1 MALAGRG
8 ISADLTCAMLLLI
21 QAICLSGDLTMHIL
35 RVNNISVSYAGRE
48 VFRDLSWVIGDRDR
62 VALVGPNGAGKST
75 LFKVLLGEVEPD
87 HGHVA
92 IQAGVRIGHLAQDVS
107 LPSGQSLIETAMIKP
122 AELAAIETRLNEIET
137 QLADP
142 AVYGDEA
149 LLAQTLE
156 RHEALLADYER
167 MNGSRHGSHVREL
180 LAMLGFDADDYDRPN
195 DTLSG
200 GQKKMVAL
208 VQLAVSAPDI
218 LLLDEPDNHLDMDGK
233 NQLERFILNY
243 RGSVVIIS
251 HDRYLLDE
259 IASQTVE
266 LERGRLTVYHGNY
279 SYYLNERQLRRLRQE
294 RQYVTQQKE
303 IARIEA
309 MIERF
314 ESWAK
319 QVLSRKHMLA
329 ARQRRRMLEKMEER
343 GEIIEKV
350 VDQRLMDFKV
360 DGWRGSKKALE
371 LKRVSMAFDDEPL
384 FLDASMLLRHGE
396 RVGLI
401 GPNGA
406 GKTVLL
412 QLILGELQPVAGGIV
427 VGPSIR
433 IGFYSQE
440 HQTLEAWLEQSPL
453 DLIRTMQNSSESNA
467 VNFLLR
473 MAFSYEQARQPVRT
487 LSGGERSRLQ
497 LARVMLQQP
506 NLLLLDEPTN
516 NLDIPSVEVL
526 EDALDEFNGAVLIVS
541 HDRYFLDQ
549 TVDRLIEIRAG
560 QLTEYLGGY
569 TEYLAATGQLK
580 MN

>member
-1 MALAGRG
+1 M
-8 ISADLTCAMLLLI
+8 
-21 QAICLSGDLTMHIL
+21 QKL
-35 RVNNISVSYAGRE
+35 RVNKITVSYAGRE
-48 VFRDLSWVIGDRDR
+48 LFRDLSWSLGERDR

-75 LFKVLLGEVEPD
+75 LFRVLLGEVEPD
-87 HGHVA
+87 RGHVA
-92 IQAGVRIGHLAQDVS
+92 RPAGVRIGHLPQDLH
-107 LPSGQSLIETAMIKP
+107 LPPGKSLINTAMIKP
-122 AELAAIETRLNEIET
+122 PELAETESRLSEVEAR
-137 QLADP
+137 LADP
-142 AVYGDEA
+142 KVYGDEQ

-156 RHEALLADYER
+156 RHDALLTCYER
-167 MNGSRHGSHVREL
+167 MNGGRHASHVREL

-195 DTLSG
+195 ETLSG

-208 VQLAVSAPDI
+208 AQLAVSAPDI

-233 NQLERFILNY
+233 NQLERFILSY

-259 IASQTVE
+259 VASQTVE
-266 LERGRLTVYHGNY
+266 LERGALTVYHGNY
-279 SYYLNERQLRRLRQE
+279 SYYLNERQLRRLRQQQ
-294 RQYVTQQKE
+294 QYVTQQKE

-350 VDQRLMDFKV
+350 ADQRLMDFKL

-371 LKRVSMAFDDEPL
+371 LKQVSMAFNGDPI
-384 FLDASMLLRHGE
+384 FLDASALLRHGE

-412 QLILGELQPVAGGIV
+412 KLILGELQPAAGEIV
-427 VGPSIR
+427 VGPSVR

-440 HQTLEAWLEQSPL
+440 HQTLDAWLEQSPL
-453 DLIRTMQNSSESNA
+453 DLIRSLQNSSESNA

-516 NLDIPSVEVL
+516 NLDIASVEVL
-526 EDALDEFNGAVLIVS
+526 ESALDEFNGTVLIVS

-549 TVDRLIEIRAG
+549 TVDRLIEIRDG
-560 QLTEYLGGY
+560 ELREYIGGYSEYLV
-569 TEYLAATGQLK
+569 ATGRLK
-580 MN
+580 AN

>member
-1 MALAGRG
+1 MHLARLNS
-8 ISADLTCAMLLLI
+8 IT
-21 QAICLSGDLTMHIL
+21 
-35 RVNNISVSYAGRE
+35 VSYAGRE
-48 VFRDLSWVIGDRDR
+48 VFRDLSWAIGDRDR

-75 LFKVLLGEVEPD
+75 LLRVLLGEVEPD

-92 IQAGVRIGHLAQDVS
+92 IQPGLRIGCLPQDIHL
-107 LPSGQSLIETAMIKP
+107 PPGNSLIETAMIKP
-122 AELAAIETRLNEIET
+122 PELERIEGRLNEIEG
-137 QLADP
+137 QLAHPD
-142 AVYGDEA
+142 VYEDEA
-149 LLAQTLE
+149 RLAQTLE
-156 RHEALLADYER
+156 RHDALLADFER
-167 MNGSRHGSHVREL
+167 MNGARHASHVREL
-180 LAMLGFDADDYDRPN
+180 LAMLGFDADDYERPN
-195 DTLSG
+195 ETLSG

-233 NQLERFILNY
+233 NQLERFINHY

-259 IASQTVE
+259 VAKQTVE
-266 LERGRLTVYHGNY
+266 LERGRLTVYHGNF
-279 SYYLNERQLRRLRQE
+279 SYYLNERQLRRLRQQQ
-294 RQYVTQQKE
+294 QYVTQQKE

-343 GEIIEKV
+343 GEIIEKG

-360 DGWRGSKKALE
+360 DGWRGSKKVLE
-371 LKRVSMAFDDEPL
+371 LKRVSMAFDDDPL
-384 FLDASMLLRHGE
+384 FLDASALLRHGE

-406 GKTVLL
+406 GKTV
-412 QLILGELQPVAGGIV
+412 ILKMILNELQPVAGDIV

-440 HQTLEAWLEQSPL
+440 HQTLESWLEQTPL
-453 DLIRTMQNSSESNA
+453 DLVRNLQNSSESNA

-473 MAFSYEQARQPVRT
+473 MAFSYEQVRQPVRT

-526 EDALDEFNGAVLIVS
+526 EDALDEFNGTVLIVS

-549 TVDRLIEIRAG
+549 TVDRLIEIRDGA
-560 QLTEYLGGY
+560 LKEYVGGY
-569 TEYLAATGQLK
+569 TAYLQATGKLAVD
-580 MN
+580 

>member
-1 MALAGRG
+1 MRG
-8 ISADLTCAMLLLI
+8 SPADDTPM
-21 QAICLSGDLTMHIL
+21 QIL
-35 RVNNISVSYAGRE
+35 RVSGITVSFADRE
-48 VFRDLSWVIGDRDR
+48 LYRDLSWSIGQRDR

-75 LFKVLLGEVEPD
+75 LFKLLLGEIEPD
-87 HGHVA
+87 RGHIA
-92 IQAGVRIGHLAQDVS
+92 RQPGRRLGHLPQDLN
-107 LPSGQSLIETAMIKP
+107 LPTGKSLIETAMIKP
-122 AELAAIETRLNEIET
+122 PELAATEARLSEIEAR
-137 QLADP
+137 LADP

-149 LLAQTLE
+149 RLADALE
-156 RHEALLADYER
+156 RHEALLTDYER
-167 MNGSRHGSHVREL
+167 MNGHRHASHVREL
-180 LAMLGFDADDYDRPN
+180 LAMLGFTAADYDRPN
-195 DTLSG
+195 EALSG

-218 LLLDEPDNHLDMDGK
+218 LLLDEPDNHLDMAGK
-233 NQLERFILNY
+233 QQLERFILNY

-259 IASQTVE
+259 VATQTLE
-266 LERGRLTVYHGNY
+266 LERGALTVYHGNY
-279 SYYLNERQLRRLRQE
+279 SYYVNERRARRLRQ
-294 RQYVTQQKE
+294 RQQYVTQQKE

-314 ESWAK
+314 ESWAR

-329 ARQRRRMLEKMEER
+329 ARQRRRMLDKMEER
-343 GEIIEKV
+343 GEIIEQV
-350 VDQRLMDFKV
+350 VDQRLMGFKV

-371 LKRVSMAFDDEPL
+371 LKRLSMAFGDDPL
-384 FLDASMLLRHGE
+384 FLDANLLLRHGE

-412 QLILGELQPVAGGIV
+412 KLILRQLQPLSGDIV
-427 VGPSIR
+427 IGPSIG

-440 HQTLEAWLEQSPL
+440 HQTLDAWLAQTPL
-453 DLIRTMQNSSESNA
+453 DLIRSLQNSSESNA

-473 MAFSYEQARQPVRT
+473 MAFSYEQVRQPIRT

-526 EDALDEFNGAVLIVS
+526 EDALDDFNGAVLIVS

-549 TVDRLIEIRAG
+549 TVDRLIELRDG
-560 QLTEYLGGY
+560 ELREYPGGYSEYLVATGR
-569 TEYLAATGQLK
+569 LAAD
-580 MN
+580 

>member
-1 MALAGRG
+1 MRTLG
-8 ISADLTCAMLLLI
+8 
-21 QAICLSGDLTMHIL
+21 
-35 RVNNISVSYAGRE
+35 VNSISVSYAGRE
-48 VFRDLSWVIGDRDR
+48 LYRDLSWAIGNRDR

-75 LFKVLLGEVEPD
+75 LFRVLLGEVEPD
-87 HGHVA
+87 RGHVA
-92 IQAGVRIGHLAQDVS
+92 MGAGVRIGHLPQDVD
-107 LPSGQSLIETAMIKP
+107 LPPGKSLIETAMIKP
-122 AELAAIETRLNEIET
+122 PELQETEDRLSEIESR
-137 QLADP
+137 LADP

-149 LLAQTLE
+149 RLADTLE
-156 RHEALLADYER
+156 RHEALLAAYER
-167 MNGSRHGSHVREL
+167 MNGGRHASHVREL
-180 LAMLGFDADDYDRPN
+180 LAMLGFGASDYHRPN
-195 DTLSG
+195 DALSG

-208 VQLAVSAPDI
+208 VQLAVATPDI
-218 LLLDEPDNHLDMDGK
+218 LLLDEPDNHLDLAGK
-233 NQLERFILNY
+233 QQLERFILNY

-259 IASQTVE
+259 VAGQTAE
-266 LERGRLTVYHGNY
+266 LEGGALTIYHGNY
-279 SYYLNERQLRRLRQE
+279 SYYVNERQARRLRQQ

-314 ESWAK
+314 ESWAR

-329 ARQRRRMLEKMEER
+329 ARQRRRMLDRMEAR
-343 GEIIEKV
+343 GEIIDKV
-350 VDQRLMDFKV
+350 ADQRLMDFKV
-360 DGWRGSKKALE
+360 AGWRGSKKVLE
-371 LKRVSMAFDDEPL
+371 LKKLSMAFGDEPL
-384 FLDASMLLRHGE
+384 FFDASMLLRHGE

-412 QLILGELQPVAGGIV
+412 KLILGELQPLAGDIV
-427 VGPSIR
+427 IGPSIG

-440 HQTLEAWLEQSPL
+440 HQTLDEWLARTPL
-453 DLIRTMQNSSESNA
+453 DLIRNIQNSSESSA

-473 MAFSYEQARQPVRT
+473 MAFSYEQAGQPIGT

-526 EDALDEFNGAVLIVS
+526 EDALDDFNGTALIAS

-549 TVDRLIEIRAG
+549 TVDRLVELRDG
-560 QLTEYLGGY
+560 ELREYLGGY
-569 TEYLAATGQLK
+569 SEYLVATGRLAA
-580 MN
+580 N

>member
-1 MALAGRG
+1 MRILQVSNITVSFADRTIYRG
-8 ISADLTCAMLLLI
+8 
-21 QAICLSGDLTMHIL
+21 
-35 RVNNISVSYAGRE
+35 
-48 VFRDLSWVIGDRDR
+48 LSWQIGDRDR

-75 LFKVLLGEVEPD
+75 LFRVLLGEVEPD
-87 HGHVA
+87 RGQV
-92 IQAGVRIGHLAQDVS
+92 IRQGGIRIGYLPQDVD
-107 LPSGQSLIETAMIKP
+107 LPPGRNLIETAMTKP
-122 AELAAIETRLNEIET
+122 PELEAVEKSLAENEA

-142 AVYGDEA
+142 VVYNDAAKLA
-149 LLAQTLE
+149 LTLE
-156 RHEALLADYER
+156 RHDALLVEYER
-167 MNGSRHGSHVREL
+167 MNGGRHASHVREL
-180 LAMLGFDADDYDRPN
+180 LAMLGFEAADYDRPN

-208 VQLAVSAPDI
+208 VQLAVSAPDL
-218 LLLDEPDNHLDMDGK
+218 LLLDEPDNHLDVAGK

-259 IASQTVE
+259 VASQTVE
-266 LERGRLTVYHGNY
+266 LEGGKLTVYHGNY
-279 SYYLNERQLRRLRQE
+279 SYYVNERQLRRLRQQQ
-294 RQYVTQQKE
+294 QYVTQQKE

-314 ESWAK
+314 ERWAK

-329 ARQRRRMLEKMEER
+329 ARQRRRMLEKMDER

-350 VDQRLMDFKV
+350 VDQRLMDFRI
-360 DGWRGSKKALE
+360 DGWRGSKKVLE
-371 LKRVSMAFDDEPL
+371 LKEVSMGFDDDPL
-384 FLDASMLLRHGE
+384 FIDASMLLRHGE

-412 QLILGELQPVAGGIV
+412 KLVLGELQPVAGDIV
-427 VGPSIR
+427 VGPSVR
-433 IGFYSQE
+433 VGFYSQE
-440 HQTLEAWLEQSPL
+440 HQTLAGWLERTPL
-453 DLIRTMQNSSESNA
+453 DLIRNMQNSSESNA

-473 MAFSYEQARQPVRT
+473 MAFSYEQTRRPIRT

-497 LARVMLQQP
+497 LARVMLRQP

-526 EDALDEFNGAVLIVS
+526 ESALDEFNGTMLIVS

-549 TVDRLIEIRAG
+549 TVGRVVELRAG
-560 QLTEYLGGY
+560 ELTEYIGGY
-569 TEYLAATGQLK
+569 TEYLVATGRLK
-580 MN
+580 AS